1 MNSGRFNQRYCLGG
15 SDGFVGASSIST
27 SNAWPV
33 PLFAT
38 DVETFHCFS
47 TSGQVD
53 DHGFEAVFVTP
64 LLRVTESLGE
74 A

>member
-15 SDGFVGASSIST
+15 RASSIST
-27 SNAWPV
+27 STAWPV
-33 PLFAT
+33 PLFPT

-47 TSGQVD
+47 MFGQVD